1 MYYEYWNLKKPPFDN
16 VPDPS
21 MYVDSHDSMESA
33 IAETLFA
40 IEEGNECLAVI
51 VGDVGLGKTLSLRL
65 IIDSLDAAKYRIAL
79 ITNPDMS
86 FPQLLREMIGQLT
99 GTPCTLKKKVDL
111 LEAFNRLLFKTCE
124 EGKKVLVFID
134 EANAIS
140 PANLESLRL
149 LTNMQDDA
157 ANLFT
162 IILAGQKELGKRL
175 EHPNRANLYQRI
187 GTYCRIG
194 KIDTPD
200 KLKTYVETRL
210 SQAGAGNGRIFTAD
224 AIVAL
229 WNHSEEGVP
238 RLINKLC
245 KLCLKAGETNG
256 FREIDGEVVR
266 QVAERF
272 AKQESRAPVKK
283 SRKKE
288 ERPVPEISPS
298 AMESAVAAEW
308 IPPVVATAPEP
319 AMEFPETAPSHTG
332 PLEEGN
338 IPAVETGFAAA
349 PGKESAVPPEERPA
363 EQPAAASVQAE
374 AFMTTEE
381 ELAEVPAKAVSPLP
395 EEGPAEE
402 SAHAVVSPAEQ
413 PLAAAP
419 AEESSPHAEEGD
431 PGETRIG
438 NYRIRFQIPAE
449 VLREA
454 KGSNPEYRTRIAGSL
469 AAKAM
474 NENPHLVASPMADPV
489 VIWSEIKEA
498 LLQRL
503 VA

>member
-21 MYVDSHDSMESA
+21 MYVDSHDSMENA

-111 LEAFNRLLFKTCE
+111 LEAFNRLLFTTCE

-140 PANLESLRL
+140 PVNLESLRL

-210 SQAGAGNGRIFTAD
+210 GQAGAGNGGIFTPD
-224 AIVAL
+224 AIVEL

-272 AKQESRAPVKK
+272 AKQEGRASVKK
-283 SRKKE
+283 ARKKE
-288 ERPVPEISPS
+288 ERPVPEIRPKE
-298 AMESAVAAEW
+298 MESPVAAEW
-308 IPPVVATAPEP
+308 NLPVAAMEQEP
-319 AMEFPETAPSHTG
+319 ATEIPEITLSSAG
-332 PLEEGN
+332 LWEEE
-338 IPAVETGFAAA
+338 IVLPVDTGFAAPA
-349 PGKESAVPPEERPA
+349 EESAAPPEEGPA
-363 EQPAAASVQAE
+363 EHPAAASVQA
-374 AFMTTEE
+374 AASMMPEE
-381 ELAEVPAKAVSPLP
+381 ELAEAPAREVLPLP
-395 EEGPAEE
+395 EEGPAEVPV
-402 SAHAVVSPAEQ
+402 HAAGPPTEE
-413 PLAAAP
+413 PHAAAP
-419 AEESSPHAEEGD
+419 VQEPSSHAEEKD

-438 NYRIRFQIPAE
+438 NYRIRFEIPAE
-449 VLREA
+449 ILREA
-454 KGSNPEYRTRIAGSL
+454 KDSNPEYRTRIAGSL

-474 NENPHLVASPMADPV
+474 NENPQLVASPMADPV

>member
-1 MYYEYWNLKKPPFDN
+1 MYYEYWSLKKPPFDN

-21 MYVDSHDSMESA
+21 MYVDIHDSMENA

-65 IIDSLDAAKYRIAL
+65 IIDSLEADRYRIAL

-86 FPQLLREMIGQLT
+86 FPQLLREIIGQLA
-99 GTPCTLKKKVDL
+99 GTPCTVKRKVDL
-111 LEAFNRLLFKTCE
+111 LETFNRLLFTTCE

-140 PANLESLRL
+140 PPNLESLRL

-157 ANLFT
+157 KNLFT
-162 IILAGQKELGKRL
+162 IVLAGQKELGKRL
-175 EHPNRANLYQRI
+175 EHPSRANLYQRI

-194 KIDTPD
+194 KIDSPD
-200 KLKTYVETRL
+200 KLKQYVDIRL
-210 SQAGAGNGRIFTAD
+210 RQAGAVNGDIFTAD

-229 WNHSEEGVP
+229 WEHSEEGVP

-256 FREIDGEVVR
+256 FRRIDGGIVG

-272 AKQESRAPVKK
+272 AKRESRETARK
-283 SRKKE
+283 SRKKTERSSVEAKPVERESGTIEPRLFMAEAAEPPMERPGIVPSLAVHQEE
-288 ERPVPEISPS
+288 ERVPPQ
-298 AMESAVAAEW
+298 APAAETVL
-308 IPPVVATAPEP
+308 PVEETP
-319 AMEFPETAPSHTG
+319 ADGPSLH
-332 PLEEGN
+332 
-338 IPAVETGFAAA
+338 AAA
-349 PGKESAVPPEERPA
+349 LA
-363 EQPAAASVQAE
+363 E
-374 AFMTTEE
+374 
-381 ELAEVPAKAVSPLP
+381 EVPADAPVLEAAPLP
-395 EEGPAEE
+395 EEGLAEAPLE
-402 SAHAVVSPAEQ
+402 EAVPG
-413 PLAAAP
+413 
-419 AEESSPHAEEGD
+419 EEVRD
-431 PGETRIG
+431 PGETLIG
-438 NYRIRFQIPAE
+438 NYRIHFEIPPD

-454 KGSNPEYRTRIAGSL
+454 KTSNPEYRTRIAGSL
-469 AAKAM
+469 AARAM
-474 NENPHLVASPMADPV
+474 NENPQLVSSPAADPV

-498 LLQRL
+498 LLRRL